1 MGDAVLLIPIYLVV
15 WLAFAFFYLLAA
27 GWRPHLR
34 LFAMLDLS
42 TILLLLPVALLLQV
56 VVSYVRNPVRK
67 IPAAHPLAPFTS
79 LWISWIRWRK
89 IENAT
94 LKDAHERLGPVVC
107 LGPEEISVNC
117 VKGGIRDVYAG
128 GFEKRDPKSGYNWY
142 GFFTNFGN
150 DNMFSTGLNKP
161 HSARKRMLSN
171 IYSKSVVTA
180 SPVLL
185 AQVSTILYE
194 RLLPRL
200 AAICESAD
208 GVFEA
213 GSLISASTMDIVTS
227 YIFGLKASSN
237 LLDNPEECAW
247 FLDLYKSRHGWTFW
261 PQEYPRLASFLK
273 KHLGIDMSPAWVAD
287 ANAEIETWTKKMC
300 DGAAEVMQQS
310 SMKIEETPSVYV
322 QLSTAV
328 RRDAKKNDVG
338 TVNLQPVIASEVLDH
353 LAAGF
358 DTSAITLT
366 YVVHE
371 LSTHKNI
378 QARLQ
383 EELRTLSPRLVAS
396 SLSTLPDPKV
406 VDTLP
411 VLHAIIWETLRLHSA
426 IPGPQPRFTPPQG
439 CQLGPHSEYFVPG
452 GVRVSA
458 SAGILHQNEQV
469 YERANEWR
477 PERWLDLD
485 RLDEEKRKDMESRW
499 FWAFGRL
506 VHTIT
511 ISFGDTELT
520 VCSGGRMCVGSHL
533 AVYRKFIILF
543 LFSLNP
549 QARLLHV
556 GHRSHGITDWR
567 SRRGLLA
574 VITLSLPLADRL
586 AKCLRHVGM
595 IAPNKQERRISS
607 NSNAVNVVVLT
618 IGPEMKY
625 IVAALYSSYST
636 AVVDDTGIEQSDA
649 YTAPPRGKKLMIRL
663 EELKM

>member
-1 MGDAVLLIPIYLVV
+1 MVDAVLLIFIYLTV
-15 WLAFAFFYLLAA
+15 WLLLSTPCKQETA
-27 GWRPHLR
+27 LR
-34 LFAMLDLS
+34 LDTMLDLS
-42 TILLLLPVALLLQV
+42 TILRLLPVALLLQV
-56 VVSYVRNPVRK
+56 VVSYLRNPVRK

-79 LWISWIRWRK
+79 LWISWVRWRK

-94 LKDAHERLGPVVC
+94 LKDAHDRLGPIVC
-107 LGPEEISVNC
+107 LGPAEISVNC

-180 SPVLL
+180 SLIL
-185 AQVSTILYE
+185 QAQVSKILYE

-200 AAICESAD
+200 ASVCESAE

-237 LLDNPEECAW
+237 LLGNPEECAW

-261 PQEYPRLASFLK
+261 PQEFPRLTVFLK
-273 KHLGIDMSPAWVAD
+273 KYLGISMSPAWVAD
-287 ANAEIETWTKKMC
+287 ANAEIETWTKQMC

-310 SMKIEETPSVYV
+310 DIRAEETPSVYV
-322 QLSTAV
+322 QLSTSI
-328 RRDAKKNDVG
+328 RKDAEKNDVG
-338 TVNLQPVIASEVLDH
+338 VVDLKPVIASEVLDH

-371 LSTHKNI
+371 LSRHKDVQI
-378 QARLQ
+378 RLQ
-383 EELRTLSPRLVAS
+383 EELRTLSPPLVAS
-396 SLSTLPDPKV
+396 SSPALPDPKV

-411 VLHAIIWETLRLHSA
+411 VLHAVIWETLRLHSA

-439 CQLGPHSEYFVPG
+439 CQLGPHGEYFVPG

-469 YERANEWR
+469 YECASEWK

-485 RLDEEKRKDMESRW
+485 RVDEEKRKDMESRW
-499 FWAFGRL
+499 FWAFGRSVHEITTRL
-506 VHTIT
+506 V
-511 ISFGDTELT
+511 
-520 VCSGGRMCVGSHL
+520 
-533 AVYRKFIILF
+533 
-543 LFSLNP
+543 
-549 QARLLHV
+549 
-556 GHRSHGITDWR
+556 
-567 SRRGLLA
+567 
-574 VITLSLPLADRL
+574 TLSLPIVVVGECAWVPTWRSTVSTQFPHF
-586 AKCLRHVGM
+586 RHVNELGHSSR
-595 IAPNKQERRISS
+595 APF
-607 NSNAVNVVVLT
+607 L
-618 IGPEMKY
+618 
-625 IVAALYSSYST
+625 
-636 AVVDDTGIEQSDA
+636 
-649 YTAPPRGKKLMIRL
+649 
-663 EELKM
+663 